1 MIAGHL
7 ARGSTGSLWTTGGLV
22 ALGVA
27 LTVATASAL
36 AGGRSELGLYIAGL
50 LTFAFCFMA
59 WRPAVYGAFVL
70 LFVEGYLR
78 NRLNS
83 PDILLVKDLMLAAI
97 YLRVF
102 GERFIRGQAL
112 VPATPANIPIAVFV
126 LIVLIQCLNPAVTSI
141 GQALV
146 GIRTWL
152 YYIPLYYIGIYML
165 RSEREV
171 RRFLWFMLV
180 CAVPICLLA
189 IYQHRQGPAEYAAY
203 GDAFRQSTF
212 VTTVG
217 DVEFYR
223 PNATFSWPSHFASF
237 LTLVTLVCLGVI
249 LSSAGRA
256 RTIALAIMLLVVGVN
271 IIEGQRT
278 AYVLLSVATL
288 LVLGLRGRLYG
299 AAIAALLAI
308 AVVLVVSQL
317 TNSAGTERLRELQEN
332 RGDVVSARAQAA
344 WLYTLAAVEISP
356 IGIGTGAT
364 AIGAR
369 YVGGQIPLFLEMPL
383 AKVIAELSAVGLVVY
398 LWLLAALCL
407 VSLRAERRAAT
418 ARDSRAADILAVVLA
433 VQLLAVYGGYELAIV
448 AIPFWFLS
456 GMAVALT
463 RGVGEVETASPA
475 KSSPARSWLRAGSG
489 AAVGL
494 R

>member
-1 MIAGHL
+1 
-7 ARGSTGSLWTTGGLV
+7 
-22 ALGVA
+22 
-27 LTVATASAL
+27 
-36 AGGRSELGLYIAGL
+36 
-50 LTFAFCFMA
+50 
-59 WRPAVYGAFVL
+59 
-70 LFVEGYLR
+70 
-78 NRLNS
+78 
-83 PDILLVKDLMLAAI
+83 VKDVMLAAI

-102 GERFIRGQAL
+102 GERLIRGQAL
-112 VPATPANIPIAVFV
+112 IPATAANIPIAIFAIV
-126 LIVLIQCLNPAVTSI
+126 VLIQCLNPSVTSV

-146 GIRTWL
+146 GIRSWL
-152 YYIPLYYIGIYML
+152 YYIPLYYIAIYML
-165 RSEREV
+165 RSERDT
-171 RRFLWFMLV
+171 RRFLWFLLV
-180 CAVPICLLA
+180 CAIPICLLA
-189 IYQHRQGPAEYAAY
+189 IYQHRQGPAEYAAA
-203 GDAFRQSTF
+203 GAAFKQSTF

-223 PNATFSWPSHFASF
+223 PNATFSWPSHFSSF

-256 RTIALAIMLLVVGVN
+256 RMIALAIMVLVVGVN

-278 AYVLLSVATL
+278 AYVLLSVTVL
-288 LVLGLRGRLYG
+288 LVLWLRGRVYG
-299 AAIAALLAI
+299 AAIALLLAI
-308 AVVLVVSQL
+308 MVVVAVSQL

-383 AKVIAELSAVGLVVY
+383 AKVLAELSAVGLMVY
-398 LWLLAALCL
+398 LWLLGALCL
-407 VSLRAERRAAT
+407 YSLRAERRAAT
-418 ARDSRAADILAVVLA
+418 AGAGGAADILAVVLA
-433 VQLLAVYGGYELAIV
+433 VQLLAVYGGYEVAIV

-456 GMAVALT
+456 GISIALA
-463 RGVGEVETASPA
+463 RLIPASPRSGQA
-475 KSSPARSWLRAGSG
+475 NPWVTMQPASG
-489 AAVGL
+489 AS